1 MTRAGRCDKIHT
13 RRRTHAAR
21 INIGPKEPCG
31 HSSASTASGGD
42 RRSTNFI
49 LSKIPDEAID
59 HGDCNSVRA
68 FPFNFCPVDC
78 HSHFSRTCKCL
89 ADRTV
94 IIRQRSMRWL
104 MLILL
109 WMIVTVRMRVTASL
123 TMMLGVGLFR
133 RTTPGS
139 AVFVL
144 TPQYGMHPTVT

>member
-1 MTRAGRCDKIHT
+1 MGA
-13 RRRTHAAR
+13 
-21 INIGPKEPCG
+21 KEPWEQT
-31 HSSASTASGGD
+31 SASTASGGD

-49 LSKIPDEAID
+49 LSKIPDDATC
-59 HGDCNSVRA
+59 HGVCNKVCA
-68 FPFNFCPVDC
+68 FTLNFCPVDR
-78 HSHFSRTCKCL
+78 HSHFRRTCKRL

-123 TMMLGVGLFR
+123 MMMLGVGLFR

-144 TPQYGMHPTVT
+144 TPQYSMHPTVT